1 MTDSPSIPAATFMVL
16 GGLALFLQGMR
27 MMTAGLRDAAGTR
40 IRKILSKATRNRIA
54 GYGLGAGLGLGMH
67 SSASSVMTVGF
78 VNAGILT
85 LAGALPILYG
95 LNLGTTLAMQLVSF
109 RFTDLAYAFLFL
121 GFATQLVV
129 NRGMVH
135 QAGKALMGFGM
146 LFLGMAIM
154 GNVLGTFREELA
166 PHLLAIDGGT
176 FRGMLIGILIA
187 TLVTGILQS
196 SGAVIGMA
204 FVMLESGMMT
214 SLQQAYPI
222 ILGAHIGTSATALL
236 GCIGTG
242 IEAKR
247 TAVANLFFN
256 LFNVLLGVLLAPFFL
271 RAVELSSSDL
281 VHQAA
286 NAHTLVMGVAGLSLL
301 PLVTFHERLVR
312 RATPSR
318 EPMPTSSFLDPSL
331 LSQPES
337 ALNAGV
343 AELNRCLEIC
353 QNSLQTICRLQKEDD
368 PKAFRR
374 IALQEEVLNEIKGAT
389 RDYLADMTRRY
400 LSRRQALMIQY
411 LVRINTNIERIGDH
425 IESIATLTRKRLHKD
440 HVRLNDE
447 AVDSLQILIRQ
458 ADEVLSV
465 LIEAMQPG
473 WKTYDKSAK
482 TVLEKRDRFM
492 SEAETAMKRF
502 NQRVADHQEEPL
514 AGLYYTET
522 LLALVRMVRHC
533 KVIAQ
538 QMQQPYFGIKP
549 KKLGREEPKSEEKKR
564 DREVGLDE
572 VTLDD
577 KDDST

>member
-1 MTDSPSIPAATFMVL
+1 MVL

-40 IRKILSKATRNRIA
+40 IRKILSKATHNRLT

-85 LAGALPILYG
+85 FAGALPILYG

-121 GFATQLVV
+121 GFAVQLVV
-129 NRGMVH
+129 SRGVVH

-146 LFLGMAIM
+146 LFLGMSIM
-154 GNVLGTFREELA
+154 GSVLGAFREELA

-176 FRGMLIGILIA
+176 FRGMLVGILIA

-247 TAVANLFFN
+247 TAIGNLFFN
-256 LFNVLLGVLLAPFFL
+256 LFNVLLGVLLAPLFL
-271 RAVELSSSDL
+271 RAVEMTSSDL

-286 NAHTLVMGVAGLSLL
+286 NAHTLVMGVAGLALL
-301 PLVTFHERLVR
+301 PFIAYHERLVR
-312 RATPSR
+312 WATPSR
-318 EPMPTSSFLDPSL
+318 EAMPTSSFLEPAL
-331 LSQPES
+331 LTQPES

-343 AELNRCLEIC
+343 SELNRCLEIC
-353 QNSLQTICRLQKEDD
+353 QNSLQTIRRLQIEDD

-374 IALQEEVLNEIKGAT
+374 IFLQEEVLNEIKGAT
-389 RDYLADMTRRY
+389 RDYLADLTRRY

-425 IESIATLTRKRLHKD
+425 IESMATLTRKRLNKD
-440 HVRLNDE
+440 HVKLDDE
-447 AVDSLQILIRQ
+447 AVASLRTLIGQ
-458 ADEVLSV
+458 ADEVLTA

-473 WKTYDKSAK
+473 WKNYDNSAK
-482 TVLEKRDRFM
+482 KVMAMRNVFM
-492 SEAETAMKRF
+492 ADAETAMKRF
-502 NQRVADHQEEPL
+502 NQRVADHLEEPL

-522 LLALVRMVRHC
+522 LLALIRMVRHC
-533 KVIAQ
+533 KVISRE
-538 QMQQPYFGIKP
+538 MQQPYFGIKP
-549 KKLGREEPKSEEKKR
+549 KKLGREEPKSGEKKR
-564 DREVGLDE
+564 DRQVGLDE
-572 VTLDD
+572 VNVDD
-577 KDDST
+577 EDGQ